1 MMTLM
6 RKNDDPVGFTT
17 SVRFVFFGT
26 PDLAVIVLDELEAAG
41 YLPWLVVTA
50 PDSRQGRGMVM
61 TPPSAKVWAQERD
74 IEVLQP
80 QKLGGEFVARL
91 QAESADVFIVVAYGK
106 ILPKA
111 VLDIPR
117 RGVLNVHPSLLPSL
131 RGPSPVVSAILAY
144 QQSTGVTVML
154 LDEAMDHGPIIAQ
167 KKAAAA
173 DWPPCAEDFEKD
185 LMREGGAMLAGI
197 LPHWI
202 QGDVEAH
209 AQNDDLATY
218 CEKIKKEDG
227 LLDLNADAYQN
238 LLKIRAYEGWPGTF
252 TYFQKGD
259 DKIRVK
265 ILEAHLED
273 GILKIDT
280 VVPEGKRE
288 MSYEEFLRSG
298 AKLI

>member
-1 MMTLM
+1 MTN
-6 RKNDDPVGFTT
+6 KTP
-17 SVRFVFFGT
+17 FVFFGT
-26 PDLAVIVLDELEAAG
+26 PDLAVIVLDELAAAG
-41 YLPWLVVTA
+41 FTPSLIVTA

-61 TPPSAKVWAQERD
+61 TPPSAKVWAEEHD

-80 QKLGGEFVARL
+80 SKLDDGFVSRL
-91 QAESADVFIVVAYGK
+91 KEQSADVFIVVAYGK
-106 ILPKA
+106 LLPKA

-131 RGPSPVVSAILAY
+131 RGPSPVVSAILAD

-167 KKAAAA
+167 KKVAAA

-185 LMREGGAMLAGI
+185 LMREGGVMLSSI

-202 QGDVEAH
+202 KGDVEAH

-218 CEKIKKEDG
+218 CQMIKKEDG

-265 ILEAHLED
+265 ILDAHLEA
-273 GILKIDT
+273 GMLKIDT
-280 VVPEGKRE
+280 VIPEGKRE
-288 MSYEEFLRSG
+288 MSYEEFVRG
-298 AKLI
+298 R